1 MRATCKYFT
10 LVRHDLSSPICHFTA
25 LLRSSANA
33 LALNEPT
40 RKVIVR
46 GVSFHLSPAQL
57 EADSPNIWTENARQS
72 GFWYPLHVDRD
83 PRLFEVILNHL
94 SGYDIFPLS
103 ERGFQTDRVNVTRNL
118 EKDAEFYQLD
128 GLRAKVEEEL
138 GRLASPTD
146 GMQDREEV
154 VR

>member
-1 MRATCKYFT
+1 MRPT
-10 LVRHDLSSPICHFTA
+10 S
-25 LLRSSANA
+25 LLRSSAHA
-33 LALNEPT
+33 LTLNEPT

-46 GVSFHLSPAQL
+46 GVPFHLSPAQL

-83 PRLFEVILNHL
+83 PRLFEVVLNHL

-103 ERGFQTDRVNVTRNL
+103 ERGFKTDQLSVTRNL

-128 GLRAKVEEEL
+128 RLRARVKEEL
-138 GRLASPTD
+138 GRLSAVSAEEEARSSDERPRRSEARR
-146 GMQDREEV
+146 GGSREA
-154 VR
+154 